1 MTVMHDPTRSA
12 EDGVQVEYV
21 PPAAAK
27 GNRGRWIVG
36 AVVVVALV
44 GAAGMFGV
52 FGSSVHTAQ
61 PQSPAPAKAAT
72 PKAAAAAPST
82 ANVPAAGGASKVVA
96 GVPVGYK
103 HTVFGAI
110 SASTNYLVAFSQPRM
125 FKPSS
130 LQAAVSQLSD
140 PSDTND
146 LLASLQP
153 GMNQAAEALRV
164 DPATGQSSMGRLVSR
179 AIPVGYRVVHYDG
192 DSARIAV
199 WLNGLEGAAG
209 GSSTMP
215 VVSSWVTDT
224 VDLRWSH
231 GDWKWSGFVQSQG
244 PTPVGTVNAPSD
256 WQDIADAA
264 TSFTPY
270 GYGADQ

>member
-1 MTVMHDPTRSA
+1 
-12 EDGVQVEYV
+12 
-21 PPAAAK
+21 
-27 GNRGRWIVG
+27 
-36 AVVVVALV
+36 
-44 GAAGMFGV
+44 MFGV
-52 FGSSVHTAQ
+52 FGSSVHTSQ
-61 PQSPAPAKAAT
+61 PQSPAPR
-72 PKAAAAAPST
+72 KAAASPASSAAPST
-82 ANVPAAGGASKVVA
+82 ANVPAAAGASRIVA

-103 HTVFGAI
+103 RTVFGAI

-125 FKPSS
+125 FNPSS
-130 LQAAVSQLSD
+130 LQAAVTQLSD
-140 PSDTND
+140 PSDISE

-153 GMNQAAEALRV
+153 GMNQAADALKV
-164 DPATGQSSMGRLVSR
+164 DPATGQSSMGQLVSR

-192 DSARIAV
+192 DTARVAV

-209 GSSTMP
+209 ATSTMP
-215 VVSSWVTDT
+215 VVSSWMTDT
-224 VDLRWSH
+224 VDLRWTH